1 MIQNVDP
8 DTDKLP
14 NIFLQIRKSMDTGGS
29 RPLTF
34 KDGQTVH
41 VSVEAMNRFVEKY
54 QVLKPADRETMQN
67 LAIENIDGFN
77 EAVLNFRGAVAPKS
91 IY

>member
-34 KDGQTVH
+34 KDGQTVQ

-67 LAIENIDGFN
+67 IAIESIDGFN
-77 EAVLNFRGAVAPKS
+77 EVVLNFRGEIAPKS